1 MSTQF
6 NGNELLFLYELLMGD
21 EEKGFFT
28 SLLEDPKNKA
38 TRNAYSDWLLEKG
51 RTESSELVKKGHT
64 PGGMDSYSNNSP
76 LSSGYYPPLLS
87 GSLTIPSEPSEVG
100 SWPPHIDV
108 TVPGFVMS
116 GSIGGINIHPLFY
129 SGSMRVDG

>member
-6 NGNELLFLYELLMGD
+6 NGNELVFLYELIMGD

-64 PGGMDSYSNNSP
+64 PGGMDSYSNNLP
-76 LSSGYYPPLLS
+76 VSSGYYPSLLS
-87 GSLTIPSEPSEVG
+87 GSLTIPSGPTEIG
-100 SWPPHIDV
+100 TWPPHIESGYANIPYGLV
-108 TVPGFVMS
+108 TAY
-116 GSIGGINIHPLFY
+116 HPAFS